1 MSSQSGKTLTFRK
14 QKYIKIGTTIC
25 YDVYNIE
32 KQRRIGMDVTK
43 KKKLRNK
50 LIAAMGLGLI
60 LTMLWIIFM
69 MKLLENGTINTT
81 IASISIIGI
90 LLFTVGTIYGVLRF
104 FLGKIMT
111 IFGGLKDKTD
121 ETMDMGMQKIMER
134 NDELGEIART
144 VQDSL
149 SMIGNVVVGIRKAS
163 AELGEVSEEFQ
174 AIFENMATA
183 VEQTETEV
191 ETISAN
197 SAVQAEQ
204 AADMQAKISAISA
217 AIEKI
222 AENVESLAASA
233 ELMKNYDDS
242 VEKIL
247 EELVA
252 ISRKSS
258 ESMENVRQQT
268 ELTNQS
274 AQQIRSATEIIAG
287 ISAQTNLL
295 ALNASIEAARAGEHG
310 KGFAVV
316 AEEIRALADQSKEST
331 GQIEAVV
338 SALLDNSK
346 ISVEV
351 TKEVSEAFLRQNAKI
366 QETETIFG
374 SLNREV
380 DKVSKSIKEIAGE
393 VEGLNTGKEV
403 IESGINSLTESAKQ
417 NARSAE
423 ITTENVEEFS
433 QIVDECNKA
442 TETVVNVSNELIG
455 YIGEF
460 GEDAIKEKIIM

>member
-1 MSSQSGKTLTFRK
+1 
-14 QKYIKIGTTIC
+14 
-25 YDVYNIE
+25 
-32 KQRRIGMDVTK
+32 MDVTK

-50 LIAAMGLGLI
+50 LLAGMGVGFI
-60 LTMLWIIFM
+60 LTVIWIIFM
-69 MKLLENGTINTT
+69 LKLLEKGVVSTT
-81 IASISIIGI
+81 VASISIIGI
-90 LLFTVGTIYGVLRF
+90 LLATCVSIFMMIRF
-104 FLGKIMT
+104 FLGKIMN
-111 IFGGLKDKTD
+111 IFAGMQDMTD
-121 ETMDMGMQKIMER
+121 ETMDLGMNKLMER
-134 NDELGEIART
+134 NDEIGEMARS
-144 VQDSL
+144 VQETFS
-149 SMIGNVVVGIRKAS
+149 SIGNVVVGIRKAS
-163 AELGEVSEEFQ
+163 AELGEVSNEFQ
-174 AIFENMATA
+174 AIFENMATG
-183 VEQTETEV
+183 VEQTEREV

-197 SAVQAEQ
+197 SIRQAEQ
-204 AADMQAKISAISA
+204 VEDMKMKIDAISA

-222 AENVESLAASA
+222 AVNVENLGDSA
-233 ELMKNYDDS
+233 ELMSKYDTS

-252 ISRKSS
+252 ISKKSS

-310 KGFAVV
+310 RGFAVV

-338 SALLDNSK
+338 SALLDNAD
-346 ISVEV
+346 ISVSV
-351 TKEVSEAFLRQNAKI
+351 TKEVSEAFAKQNEKI
-366 QETETIFG
+366 KETEVIFG
-374 SLNREV
+374 SLNKEIGKVSASIREISGEV
-380 DKVSKSIKEIAGE
+380 D
-393 VEGLNTGKEV
+393 GLTTHKEV
-403 IESGINSLTESAKQ
+403 IEAGIDSLSVSSQQ
-417 NARSAE
+417 NAASAE

-442 TETVVNVSNELIG
+442 TETVVNVSMELIG

-460 GEDAIKEKIIM
+460 GEDAIKEKIVM

>member
-1 MSSQSGKTLTFRK
+1 
-14 QKYIKIGTTIC
+14 
-25 YDVYNIE
+25 
-32 KQRRIGMDVTK
+32 MDVKK

-50 LIAAMGLGLI
+50 LIAGMGVGFI
-60 LTMLWIIFM
+60 LTVLWIIFM
-69 MKLLENGTINTT
+69 LKLLEKGVVNTT
-81 IASISIIGI
+81 VASISIIGI
-90 LLFTVGTIYGVLRF
+90 LLATCVSIFMMIRF
-104 FLGKIMT
+104 FLGKIMK
-111 IFGGLKDKTD
+111 IFTGMHDMTD
-121 ETMDMGMQKIMER
+121 EAMDLGMNKLIER
-134 NDELGEIART
+134 NDEIGEMARS
-144 VQDSL
+144 VQETFTS
-149 SMIGNVVVGIRKAS
+149 IGNVVVGIRKAS
-163 AELGEVSEEFQ
+163 AELGEVSNEFQ
-174 AIFENMATA
+174 AIFENMATG
-183 VEQTETEV
+183 VEQTEREV

-197 SAVQAEQ
+197 SIRQAEQ
-204 AADMQAKISAISA
+204 VEDMKMKIDAISV

-222 AENVESLAASA
+222 AVNVENLADSA
-233 ELMKNYDDS
+233 ELMSRYDTS

-252 ISRKSS
+252 ISKKSS

-310 KGFAVV
+310 RGFAVV

-338 SALLDNSK
+338 SALLDNAD
-346 ISVEV
+346 ISVSV
-351 TKEVSEAFLRQNAKI
+351 TKEVSEAFAKQNEKI
-366 QETETIFG
+366 KETEVIFG
-374 SLNREV
+374 SLNKEIGKVSDSIREISGEV
-380 DKVSKSIKEIAGE
+380 D
-393 VEGLNTGKEV
+393 GLTTHKEV
-403 IESGINSLTESAKQ
+403 IEAGIDSLSVSSQQ
-417 NARSAE
+417 NAASAE

-442 TETVVNVSNELIG
+442 TETVVNVSMELIG

-460 GEDAIKEKIIM
+460 GEDAIKEKIVM

>member
-1 MSSQSGKTLTFRK
+1 MD
-14 QKYIKIGTTIC
+14 IK
-25 YDVYNIE
+25 
-32 KQRRIGMDVTK
+32 K

-50 LIAAMGLGLI
+50 LILGISVGFI
-60 LTMLWIIFM
+60 LTVLWIIFM
-69 MKLLENGTINTT
+69 LKLLERGTISTT

-90 LLFTVGTIYGVLRF
+90 LLATCVSIFLMIRF
-104 FLGKIMT
+104 FLGKIMNIFAGMNDVTEKVMDLGVNKLLERDDEIGEMARSAQDTLGSIRT
-111 IFGGLKDKTD
+111 IVT
-121 ETMDMGMQKIMER
+121 
-134 NDELGEIART
+134 
-144 VQDSL
+144 
-149 SMIGNVVVGIRKAS
+149 GIRKAS
-163 AELGEVSEEFQ
+163 AELGEVSNEFQ

-183 VEQTETEV
+183 VQQTESEV
-191 ETISAN
+191 ETISSN
-197 SAVQAEQ
+197 STVQAEQ
-204 AADMQAKISAISA
+204 VEDMKEKIDAIST

-222 AENVESLAASA
+222 AGNVETLAGSA
-233 ELMKNYDDS
+233 ELMSQYDAS

-268 ELTNQS
+268 ELTNKS

-310 KGFAVV
+310 RGFAVV

-338 SALLDNSK
+338 SALLDNVDT
-346 ISVEV
+346 SVAV
-351 TKEVSEAFLRQNAKI
+351 TKEVSEAFLKQNEKI

-374 SLNREV
+374 SLNKEIG
-380 DKVSKSIKEIAGE
+380 KVSESIKDIAGE
-393 VEGLNTGKEV
+393 VEGLNSHKEV
-403 IESGINSLTESAKQ
+403 VENGIALLSDSSRQ
-417 NARSAE
+417 NAASAE

-433 QIVDECNKA
+433 QIVDECNNA
-442 TETVVNVSNELIG
+442 TETVVKVSNELIG
-455 YIGEF
+455 YIARF
-460 GEDAIKEKIIM
+460 GEDAIKEKIVM

>member
-1 MSSQSGKTLTFRK
+1 
-14 QKYIKIGTTIC
+14 
-25 YDVYNIE
+25 
-32 KQRRIGMDVTK
+32 MDVK
-43 KKKLRNK
+43 KKTKLRNK
-50 LIAAMGLGLI
+50 LLAGMGLGLI

-90 LLFTVGTIYGVLRF
+90 LLATIGTIYGIVRF
-104 FLGKIMT
+104 FLGKIMM

-121 ETMDMGMQKIMER
+121 ETMDLGMQKLMGR
-134 NDELGEIART
+134 NDEIGEIAST
-144 VQDSL
+144 VQDTFNA
-149 SMIGNVVVGIRKAS
+149 MGNIVTGIRRAS
-163 AELGEVSEEFQ
+163 EELGEVSEEFQ
-174 AIFENMATA
+174 AIFENMTTA
-183 VEQTETEV
+183 VEQTEREV

-197 SAVQAEQ
+197 SGMQAEH
-204 AADMQAKISAISA
+204 ATEMKIKINAISA

-222 AENVESLAASA
+222 AENVEKLLESA
-233 ELMKNYDDS
+233 EVMKKCDTS
-242 VEKIL
+242 VERIL
-247 EELVA
+247 GELVE

-258 ESMENVRQQT
+258 VSMENVRQQT

-274 AQQIRSATEIIAG
+274 AQKIRTATEIIAG

-310 KGFAVV
+310 RGFAVV

-351 TKEVSEAFLRQNAKI
+351 TQEVSEAFLRQNEKI
-366 QETETIFG
+366 RETEVIFG
-374 SLNREV
+374 SLNSEV
-380 DKVSKSIKEIAGE
+380 DKVSSSIKEIAIE
-393 VEGLNTGKEV
+393 VEGLNVDKEV
-403 IESGINSLTESAKQ
+403 IEQGINSLAESAQQ
-417 NARSAE
+417 NASSAE
-423 ITTENVEEFS
+423 ITTKNTEEFS
-433 QIVDECNKA
+433 QIVDECNNS
-442 TETVVNVSNELIG
+442 TETVVRVAKELIG

-460 GEDAIKEKIIM
+460 SEDAIKEKVVM

>member
-1 MSSQSGKTLTFRK
+1 
-14 QKYIKIGTTIC
+14 
-25 YDVYNIE
+25 
-32 KQRRIGMDVTK
+32 MDVKK

-50 LIAAMGLGLI
+50 LFAAMGIGLI
-60 LTMLWIIFM
+60 LTILWIIFM

-81 IASISIIGI
+81 VASISIIGI
-90 LLFTVGTIYGVLRF
+90 LLVTLGTIYSVVRF
-104 FLGKIMT
+104 FLGKVMT

-121 ETMDMGMQKIMER
+121 ETMDLGMQKMIER
-134 NDELGEIART
+134 NDELGEMART
-144 VQDSL
+144 IQETFN
-149 SMIGNVVVGIRKAS
+149 MIGNVVIGIRKAS
-163 AELGEVSEEFQ
+163 AELGQVSEEFQ

-183 VEQTETEV
+183 VEQTEGEV

-197 SAVQAEQ
+197 STVQAEQ
-204 AADMQAKISAISA
+204 AADMKAKIGAISA

-222 AENVESLAASA
+222 ADNVENLAESA
-233 ELMKNYDDS
+233 ELMKNYDAA
-242 VEKIL
+242 VEKIMA
-247 EELVA
+247 ELVA
-252 ISRKSS
+252 ISEKSS
-258 ESMENVRQQT
+258 QSMESVRQQT

-295 ALNASIEAARAGEHG
+295 ALNASIEAARAGDHG
-310 KGFAVV
+310 RGFAVV

-351 TKEVSEAFLRQNAKI
+351 TREVSEAFLRQNEKI

-380 DKVSKSIKEIAGE
+380 GKVSDAIKEIANE
-393 VEGLNTGKEV
+393 MDGLNADKEV
-403 IESGINSLTESAKQ
+403 IEQGINSLTESARQ
-417 NARSAE
+417 NAASAE

-460 GEDAIKEKIIM
+460 GEDAIKEKIVM

>member
-1 MSSQSGKTLTFRK
+1 
-14 QKYIKIGTTIC
+14 
-25 YDVYNIE
+25 
-32 KQRRIGMDVTK
+32 MDVKK

-50 LIAAMGLGLI
+50 LIAGMGLGLI
-60 LTMLWIIFM
+60 LTMLWIVFM

-90 LLFTVGTIYGVLRF
+90 LLFTVGTIYSVLRF

-174 AIFENMATA
+174 AIFENMAVA
-183 VEQTETEV
+183 VEQTESEV
-191 ETISAN
+191 ETISSN
-197 SAVQAEQ
+197 SALQAEQ
-204 AADMQAKISAISA
+204 AEDMKAKINAIGA

-222 AENVESLAASA
+222 ADNVEHLAESA
-233 ELMKNYDDS
+233 ELMKNYDTS
-242 VEKIL
+242 VEKIMA
-247 EELVA
+247 ELVA
-252 ISRKSS
+252 ISQKSS
-258 ESMENVRQQT
+258 QSMESVRQQT

-310 KGFAVV
+310 RGFAVV

-351 TKEVSEAFLRQNAKI
+351 TREVSEAFLRQNEKI

-380 DKVSKSIKEIAGE
+380 GKVSDAIKDIANE
-393 VEGLNTGKEV
+393 MEGLNADKKV
-403 IESGINSLTESAKQ
+403 IEQGIDSMVDTAQQ
-417 NARSAE
+417 NASSAQ

-460 GEDAIKEKIIM
+460 GEDAIKEKIAM